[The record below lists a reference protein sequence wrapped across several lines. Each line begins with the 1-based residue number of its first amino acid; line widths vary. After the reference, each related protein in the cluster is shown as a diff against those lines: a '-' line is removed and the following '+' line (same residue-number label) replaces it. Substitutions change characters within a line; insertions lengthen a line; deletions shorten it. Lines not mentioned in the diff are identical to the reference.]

1 MEIKAYINDKE
12 GNLKITEHFKVKEYA
27 CKDGS
32 PITFIDEYLKIILEI
47 LRRKIGKPVIITSG
61 YRTPEWNAKCGG
73 AKYSYH
79 MRGMAADIR
88 VDGMKAKELAEE
100 LDKIVPD
107 ECGIIVY
114 KNWVHFDV
122 RSGKKYRKGV

>member
-1 MEIKAYINDKE
+1 MIKCYIMDTDKDE
-12 GNLKITEHFKVKEYA
+12 KIGKYFTAKEFR
-27 CKDGS
+27 CRDGS
-32 PITFIDEYLKIILEI
+32 QIIFVDSYLVSILDI
-47 LRRKIGKPVIITSG
+47 LRNKIGKPVIINSG

-88 VDGMKAKELAEE
+88 VNGMSAKKIANELNA
-100 LDKIVPD
+100 IVPE

-114 KNWVHFDV
+114 SNWVHFDV
-122 RSGKKYRKGV
+122 RTGKKYRKGV

>member
-1 MEIKAYINDKE
+1 MIESYILNTD
-12 GNLKITEHFKVKEYA
+12 GNVQIAKHFKVKEFA

-32 PITFIDEYLKIILEI
+32 QIVFIDRYLVSILDI
-47 LRRKIGKPVIITSG
+47 LRNQIGKPIIITSG
-61 YRTPEWNAKCGG
+61 YRTPEWNKKCNG

-88 VDGMKAKELAEE
+88 VNGMSAKELANKLNEV
-100 LDKIVPD
+100 IPD
-107 ECGIIVY
+107 GCGIIEY
-114 KNWVHFDV
+114 NNWVHFDV

>member
-1 MEIKAYINDKE
+1 MIESYILNTD
-12 GNLKITEHFKVKEYA
+12 GNVQIAKHFKVKEFA

-32 PITFIDEYLKIILEI
+32 QIVFIDRYLVSILDI
-47 LRRKIGKPVIITSG
+47 LRNQIGKPIIITSG
-61 YRTPEWNAKCGG
+61 YRTPEWNKKCNG

-88 VDGMKAKELAEE
+88 VNGMNAKELANKLNEV
-100 LDKIVPD
+100 VPD
-107 ECGIIVY
+107 GCGIIVY
-114 KNWVHFDV
+114 NTWVHFDV

>member
-1 MEIKAYINDKE
+1 MIESYIMDTDK
-12 GNLKITEHFKVKEYA
+12 NTKLTEHFKVKEFA

-32 PITFIDEYLKIILEI
+32 QIVFIDRYLVSILDI
-47 LRRKIGKPVIITSG
+47 LRNKIGKPIIITSG
-61 YRTPEWNAKCGG
+61 YRTPEWNKKCNG

-88 VDGMKAKELAEE
+88 VNGMSAKELANK
-100 LDKIVPD
+100 LNAIVPD
-107 ECGIIVY
+107 GCGIIVY
-114 KNWVHFDV
+114 STWVHFDV

>member
-1 MEIKAYINDKE
+1 MIKSYIIDTDANEKV
-12 GNLKITEHFKVKEYA
+12 GQHFKVKEFA

-32 PITFIDEYLKIILEI
+32 QVVFIDSYLVSILDI
-47 LRRKIGKPVIITSG
+47 LRNQVGKPVIINSG
-61 YRTPEWNAKCGG
+61 YRTPTRNKAVNG

-88 VDGMKAKELAEE
+88 VNGTSPKEIANKLN
-100 LDKIVPD
+100 KIVPN

-114 KNWVHFDV
+114 DNWVHFDT
-122 RSGKKYRKGV
+122 RNKKYRKGV

>member
-1 MEIKAYINDKE
+1 MIECYIIDTDANKNI
-12 GNLKITEHFKVKEYA
+12 GKYFKVREFA
-27 CKDGS
+27 CRDGS
-32 PITFIDEYLKIILEI
+32 QVVFVDNYLVSILDI
-47 LRRKIGKPVIITSG
+47 LRNKIGKPVIITSG
-61 YRTPEWNAKCGG
+61 YRTPEWNKKYDG

-88 VDGMKAKELAEE
+88 VDGMSAKELANK
-100 LDKIVPD
+100 LNAIVPE

-122 RSGKKYRKGV
+122 RKGKKYRKGV